1 MRHLV
6 LAAVAALGLV
16 SFGAAAQTSAP
27 AAPQPALQKV
37 ATDAAGRPLSYPLVG
52 QRVPAFSAE
61 LIGGGTL
68 TNATLRGKWT
78 VIEFWGIWCPD
89 CIVDAPHVEAFSRA
103 VAADPGLQFFTVHVD
118 RRSGRWPSVAAYAKE
133 KGITYPIAL
142 DPDRTLYRAFQLQWV
157 PTYIVIDP
165 QGVVRGY
172 RTDLSNDASG
182 EGGVKAFVQD
192 IAALRREHR
201 RR

>member
-1 MRHLV
+1 MRHFV

-16 SFGAAAQTSAP
+16 SFGAAAQTSSPSAP
-27 AAPQPALQKV
+27 PLVQKV
-37 ATDAAGRPLSYPLVG
+37 ATDSAGRPLSYPLFG
-52 QRVPAFSAE
+52 QHIPNFSAE
-61 LIGGGTL
+61 LVGGGTL
-68 TNATLRGKWT
+68 TNATLRGKWS

-89 CIVDAPHVEAFSRA
+89 CMADAPHVEAFSRA

-118 RRSGRWPSVAAYAKE
+118 RRSGRWPSVAAYAQE
-133 KGITYPIAL
+133 KKITYPIAL
-142 DPDRTLYRAFQLQWV
+142 DPDRALYRAFQLQWV

-172 RTDLSNDASG
+172 RTDLSNEASG
-182 EGGVKAFVQD
+182 EGGVKTFVQY

-201 RR
+201 TR